1 MTGNSDPLGR
11 AEPGDVV
18 IGIDDSPSSVAALK
32 WAATWARSM
41 GVRLRAV
48 HVVDPAANASLV
60 WATGFPAMAY
70 LPAIPSREDIEQDVS
85 AVFRAVAPEPDWT
98 LEFRDG
104 ATGRELVSAA
114 ADARVLVV
122 GTREHVGLGRL
133 ISGSVSHYCVTHAT
147 CPVVA
152 VPPSL
157 RHDEPGAVATEHD
170 LAGTA
175 TTGSAR

>member
-1 MTGNSDPLGR
+1 MTGNADHPGR
-11 AEPGDVV
+11 AEPGDIVV
-18 IGIDDSPSSVAALK
+18 GIDDSPSSVAALA

-41 GVRLRAV
+41 GAQLRAV

-70 LPAIPSREDIEQDVS
+70 VPAIPNREDIEQDVS
-85 AVFRAVAPEPDWT
+85 AVFRAVGPEPDWT

-104 ATGRELVSAA
+104 PTGRELVSAA
-114 ADARVLVV
+114 AEARLLVV

-133 ISGSVSHYCVTHAT
+133 ISGSVSHFCLTHAT

-157 RHDEPGAVATEHD
+157 RHDEPEAVATGHD
-170 LAGTA
+170 LAWTA